1 MMSCLLP
8 PPGKAIQ
15 ASTVVGHIFSAVQAG
30 KPVELQRL
38 AVHAPPP
45 SRDEW
50 EQLGDA
56 EARTG
61 VDVVK
66 DDKLN
71 KTNLLAAF
79 LPEAE
84 KKFDE
89 RTERDKALLAH
100 WFPLVDWY
108 VSLRRVGHAPSFGH
122 DLKRQR
128 AA

>member
-1 MMSCLLP
+1 M
-8 PPGKAIQ
+8 
-15 ASTVVGHIFSAVQAG
+15 VGHIFSAVQAG

-50 EQLGDA
+50 EQLADA